1 VGKIYLQDLVHRE
14 EFRSLIEG
22 HFDPLTT
29 HAFVCGNPAMIGL
42 PKRNPDGTLSFP
54 KPKGMVETL
63 IELGLCLDEPHRP
76 GTIHFEKYW

>member
-1 VGKIYLQDLVHRE
+1 MYLQDLVCCE

-22 HFDPLTT
+22 HFDPQRT

-42 PKRNPDGTLSFP
+42 PKRNSDGTLNFP
-54 KPKGMVETL
+54 KPQGMIETL
-63 IELGLCLDEPHRP
+63 IQLGLSLDEPHRP